1 MEAICQPGYYVRR
14 RAWAVFP
21 KSDAKRGQPSSGRWR
36 QENAAGE
43 AAERI
48 SALSGIGAGMITY
61 ESMAM
66 AAGEDDADKFKSG
79 GVLTCSASVQDSG
92 EDRLTNTCGAY
103 DVNHLK
109 CVHGGVRAAAAA
121 VTKTWHRLAGNQMI
135 RVETCIQ
142 RMAET
147 VERSVGLSKCLCLSV
162 MGCSAPC

>member
-1 MEAICQPGYYVRR
+1 
-14 RAWAVFP
+14 
-21 KSDAKRGQPSSGRWR
+21 
-36 QENAAGE
+36 
-43 AAERI
+43 
-48 SALSGIGAGMITY
+48 
-61 ESMAM
+61 MAM

-79 GVLTCSASVQDSG
+79 GVLTCSASVLDSG

-121 VTKTWHRLAGNQMI
+121 VPKTWHRLAGNPII
-135 RVETCIQ
+135 RVETCIQTCIQ

-147 VERSVGLSKCLCLSV
+147 VERSEGLSKCLCLSV